1 MKTVARHENILQD
14 IRRMVKAQ
22 HEHEEQWSNGR
33 KALLERQAA
42 RKEGQKKLDDVLKA
56 VGGSVS
62 TGTSNTSSEELLKEL
77 KTFDMK
83 VYRAQMQMVK
93 EMNSRLKSLG
103 VPFFGTKTELVR
115 IAGKEKMSGFDR
127 TKDEKGVID
136 EVELVKLQR
145 KMLVILED
153 LCSD

>member
-1 MKTVARHENILQD
+1 MIKV
-14 IRRMVKAQ
+14 Q
-22 HEHEEQWSNGR
+22 HEHEEQWSNSR

-77 KTFDMK
+77 ETFDMK
-83 VYRAQMQMVK
+83 VYRAQTQMVK
-93 EMNSRLKSLG
+93 EMNVRLKSFG

-115 IAGKEKMSGFDR
+115 MAGKEEVSGFDR
-127 TKDEKGVID
+127 TKGEKGVID

-145 KMLVILED
+145 KMLAILED